1 LFWLVCWH
9 RRRRPAKPDL
19 KGLITFGIA
28 GSRQDLRQPGMN
40 VSMVAY

>member
-28 GSRQDLRQPGMN
+28 AVKLDADATCGI
-40 VSMVAY
+40 